1 MTHIPHAKDGQ
12 TVNTALMAFLN
23 DLTTDFD
30 YTNIVAGCCTRHS
43 FSAKYEAAK
52 NEARTDGY
60 LVDGNESP
68 SQSLIKVELVIRA
81 ILRRIQ
87 MGVYMSR

>member
-1 MTHIPHAKDGQ
+1 
-12 TVNTALMAFLN
+12 MAFLN

-68 SQSLIKVELVIRA
+68 S
-81 ILRRIQ
+81 
-87 MGVYMSR
+87 